1 MTKVPL
7 LLACLMLPA
16 FQSLLSQENTLL
28 LNPGF
33 ENDMEGWKAPAGG
46 PPPALSGEAAHE
58 GGQGLRISD
67 PDAET
72 SCHLSSDS
80 VPVDPGQKVKLAF
93 WARSSSPAFMGVSV
107 SFRTPKGKWI
117 VGENDEKPPTCAI
130 QNSHGEWR
138 RYELEATAPD
148 AAAAVVIWIH
158 SYQKT
163 TGEADLD
170 DFDLAVQ

>member
-1 MTKVPL
+1 MTKISVL
-7 LLACLMLPA
+7 MACLALLA
-16 FQSLLSQENTLL
+16 FQGPLSGNDAALS
-28 LNPGF
+28 NPGF
-33 ENDMEGWKAPAGG
+33 EKNLEGWKVSSAG
-46 PPPALSGEAAHE
+46 PPPSLSGQAAHE
-58 GGQGLRISD
+58 GNLGLHLSD

-93 WARSSSPAFMGVSV
+93 WARSSSPVFMGVSL
-107 SFRTPKGKWI
+107 SFRTQKGKWI
-117 VGENDEKPPTCAI
+117 TGENDEKPPTCAI

-158 SYQKT
+158 SYKT
-163 TGEADLD
+163 TIGEADLD